1 MNMPC
6 LSKQAYYK
14 QIETILDV
22 LEKVTKEELI
32 SAGQKLRNMILEE
45 TGGPDTG
52 DVVDPAVS
60 FDGTWAKRGFT
71 SLTGVVFV
79 VSVDTG
85 EVLDYHVL
93 SKACQRCS
101 LKKSQCVREMMRGL
115 KNGGEN
121 MWQMEIVI

>member
-1 MNMPC
+1 
-6 LSKQAYYK
+6 
-14 QIETILDV
+14 
-22 LEKVTKEELI
+22 
-32 SAGQKLRNMILEE
+32 MILEE

-52 DVVDPAVS
+52 DVVDAAVS

-93 SKACQRCS
+93 SKACQKCS
-101 LKKSQCVREMMRGL
+101 FEKKSVYGR
-115 KNGGEN
+115 
-121 MWQMEIVI
+121 